1 MGRVNPYVGAMYA
14 TASRLVGGIVS
25 EDATERIR
33 ILVAEERALFREAV
47 RIVLE
52 EEPDLKVVGETRDG
66 LETVEEIG
74 RTMPDVA
81 VIGARLPKCD
91 GIRATAMIR
100 ERIPDC
106 RVLVISEEEDLEI
119 LVAALEAGARGF
131 LTWES
136 PLDTLIGGVRTLHRG
151 EILVPPRMLGGLLSH
166 LLRRQKDQEESAR
179 WLSRLTRREREVL
192 ALLADGADNDRIAKA
207 LFISP
212 HTART
217 HVQNLIGKL
226 GVHSRLEA
234 AMLLTQNGMR
244 RDLELVDR

>member
-1 MGRVNPYVGAMYA
+1 M
-14 TASRLVGGIVS
+14 S
-25 EDATERIR
+25 EDAIGQIR
-33 ILVAEERALFREAV
+33 ILVAVERALFREAV
-47 RIVLE
+47 RLVLE
-52 EEPDLKVVGETRDG
+52 GEPGLKVVGETRDG
-66 LETVEEIG
+66 LEAVEEIG

-81 VIGARLPKCD
+81 VIDAKLPQCD

-100 ERIPDC
+100 ERSPDC
-106 RVLVISEEEDLEI
+106 RVLVISEEDDLEV

-136 PLDTLIGGVRTLHRG
+136 PLHNLIDGVRTLHRG
-151 EILVPPRMLGGLLSH
+151 EILIPPRMLGALLSR
-166 LLRRQKDQEESAR
+166 LLRWRKHQEEGAR

-192 ALLADGADNDRIAKA
+192 ALLAEGADNDRIAKA

-234 AMLLTQNGMR
+234 AMFLSQNGMR
-244 RDLELVDR
+244 GDLELVGR

>member
-1 MGRVNPYVGAMYA
+1 MEG
-14 TASRLVGGIVS
+14 
-25 EDATERIR
+25 DANERIR
-33 ILVAEERALFREAV
+33 ILVAEERALFREAI

-52 EEPDLKVVGETRDG
+52 GEPDLRVVGETRDG
-66 LETVEEIG
+66 PGTVEEVA

-81 VIGARLPKCD
+81 VIGARLPKFD
-91 GIRATAMIR
+91 GIEATALIK
-100 ERIPDC
+100 ERVPDC

-131 LTWES
+131 LAWES
-136 PLDTLIGGVRTLHRG
+136 PLHNLIGGVQTLHRG
-151 EILVPPRMLGGLLSH
+151 EVLVPPRMLGGLLSH
-166 LLRRQKDQEESAR
+166 LLRRRHEEEESAR

-192 ALLADGADNDRIAKA
+192 SLLADGADNDRIAEA
-207 LFISP
+207 MFISP

-234 AMLLTQNGMR
+234 AMFLSQGGMR
-244 RDLELVDR
+244 RQLELVDR